1 MNAPPKWPHG
11 GPTSPGDSGPEMA
24 IDRDA
29 LLLAAKPKAIEP
41 LTILLDSLET
51 EAHLTPAAEVFTE
64 QWLTRLVTGAAAIS
78 EWFATDP
85 GTADEPVTAPII
97 VAGAPRTGTTFLHR
111 LLAQDPAAR
120 APEGWELL
128 TPVPPP
134 RVHTPDDD
142 PRILAADVELTWPQ
156 RQRAEMRTIH
166 RYAGRMHKECLSAM
180 SFSFRSEEFISR
192 YRVPTYVE
200 WLQAGDITPA
210 YEMHRR
216 VFQLLQRHQPTT
228 RWVLKSPVHLNSLP
242 TVLRTYPDARVVI
255 THREPA
261 EVLGS
266 VTSLIATLRRAFS
279 EEVDEAEIARY
290 HLDLYGRSLDA
301 LVDYPIDPEQ
311 IFHVDHHELTANTQA
326 TIDRL
331 YDHFGMPSINVDDTP
346 PAEAG
351 LHEYGLVGIDP
362 TEIDRTFARY
372 RERFLSVS

>member
-1 MNAPPKWPHG
+1 M
-11 GPTSPGDSGPEMA
+11 S

-29 LLLAAKPKAIEP
+29 LLVAAEPSAIEP
-41 LTILLDSLET
+41 LTILLRSLET

-64 QWLTRLVTGAAAIS
+64 QWLGRLVTGAAAIT

-85 GTADEPVTAPII
+85 GTADERVAAPII

-120 APEGWELL
+120 APQGWELL

-134 RVHTPDDD
+134 RADTPDDD
-142 PRILAADVELTWPQ
+142 PRILAADDELTWPQ
-156 RQRAEMRTIH
+156 RQQPEMQSIH
-166 RYAGRMHKECLSAM
+166 RYAGRMYKECLSAM

-192 YRVPTYVE
+192 YQVPSYVE
-200 WLQAGDITPA
+200 WLQACNITPA

-228 RWVLKSPVHLNSLP
+228 RWVLKTPVHLNYLP
-242 TVLRTYPDARVVI
+242 TVLRTYPDARIVI
-255 THREPA
+255 THREPT

-266 VTSLIATLRRAFS
+266 VTSLIANLRRAFS

-301 LVDYPIDPEQ
+301 LVDYRIDPEQ
-311 IFHVDHHELTANTQA
+311 IFHVDHHDLTANAQA

-331 YDHFGMPSINVDDTP
+331 YDHFGLPSIKVDDTP

-362 TEIDRTFARY
+362 SEIDQTFARY